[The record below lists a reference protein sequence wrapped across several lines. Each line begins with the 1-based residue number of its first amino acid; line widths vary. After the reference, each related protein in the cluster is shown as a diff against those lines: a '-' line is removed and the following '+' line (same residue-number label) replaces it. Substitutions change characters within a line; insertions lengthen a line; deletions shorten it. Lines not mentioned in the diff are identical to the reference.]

1 MKEKGDSR
9 YKRFIETAFR
19 EVSRVLK
26 QYSDRFSKKT
36 YTQRQLAVAILLMK
50 YEDKTYRDIA
60 DLLTEFADYFKFE
73 DSTPHFT
80 TLQKF
85 FLRIPT
91 YVWEFLLTKTYE
103 LFAGNMANVAIDST
117 GYRLHHASQ
126 HYEQRIGRKRNRK
139 RFMKHIL
146 SIDSGS
152 QAIIVSDSRRSCI
165 NDNITF
171 RPILQK
177 TKDIID
183 VDNATADK
191 GYDSEENHRFAHK
204 EICANS
210 VIPLRYEVPLR
221 RTTGF
226 YRRKLRRSFPYDIYH
241 QRSKV
246 ETVNSVQKRKFGDE
260 LRSRLLKMQRRKMKV
275 IDIVYNIHRYI
286 NYFVS
291 VFLGFLQSL
300 TNNSFAIHKQPNL
313 LTEMALSSIY
323 PNPEH
328 ESYGIIQS

>member
-19 EVSRVLK
+19 EVSRVLR

-36 YTQRQLAVAILLMK
+36 YTQHQLAVVVLLMK
-50 YEDKTYRDIA
+50 YENKTYRDIT
-60 DLLTEFADYFKFE
+60 DLLVEFADYFEFK

-85 FLRIPT
+85 FLRVPT

-103 LFAGNMANVAIDST
+103 LFAGDTANVAIDST

-126 HYEQRIGRKRNRK
+126 HYEHRIGRGRERK

-146 SIDSGS
+146 SIDSDS
-152 QAIIVSDSRRSCI
+152 QAIIVSESRRSCI

-171 RPILQK
+171 KPILQK

-183 VDNATADK
+183 IDNATADK
-191 GYDSEENHRFAHK
+191 GYDSEENHRFAHR
-204 EICANS
+204 EIGANS

-226 YRRKLRRSFPYDIYH
+226 YRRKLRRNFPYDVYH

-246 ETVNSVQKRKFGDE
+246 ETVNSVEKRKFGDG
-260 LRSRLLKMQRRKMKV
+260 LRSRLLKMQRREMKV
-275 IDIVYNIHRYI
+275 IDVVYNIHRYI
-286 NYFVS
+286 NYFVL
-291 VFLGFLQSL
+291 VFLGFLQSRIRQI
-300 TNNSFAIHKQPNL
+300 F
-313 LTEMALSSIY
+313 
-323 PNPEH
+323 
-328 ESYGIIQS
+328 

>member
-19 EVSRVLK
+19 EVSRVLRP
-26 QYSDRFSKKT
+26 YSDRFSKKT
-36 YTQRQLAVAILLMK
+36 YTQHQHAVAILLMK

-60 DLLTEFADYFKFE
+60 DLLTEFADYFEFE
-73 DSTPHFT
+73 GSTPHFT

-85 FLRIPT
+85 FLRVPT
-91 YVWEFLLTKTYE
+91 YIWEFLLTKTYE
-103 LFAGNMANVAIDST
+103 LFVGDTANIAIDST

-126 HYEQRIGRKRNRK
+126 HYEHRIGRRRDRK

-146 SIDSGS
+146 SIDSDS
-152 QAIIVSDSRRSCI
+152 QAIIVSESRRSCI

-171 RPILQK
+171 KPILQK

-191 GYDSEENHRFAHK
+191 GYDSEENHRFAHR
-204 EICANS
+204 EIGANS

-226 YRRKLRRSFPYDIYH
+226 YRRKLRRNFPYDVYH

-246 ETVNSVQKRKFGDE
+246 ETVNSVEKRKFGDE
-260 LRSRLLKMQRRKMKV
+260 LRSRLLKMQRREMKV
-275 IDIVYNIHRYI
+275 IDVVYNIHRYI
-286 NYFVS
+286 NYVVS
-291 VFLGFLQSL
+291 VFVGFLQSL
-300 TNNSFAIHKQPNL
+300 LFDN
-313 LTEMALSSIY
+313 
-323 PNPEH
+323 
-328 ESYGIIQS
+328 

>member
-19 EVSRVLK
+19 EVSRALR
-26 QYSDRFSKKT
+26 QYYDRFSKKT

-60 DLLTEFADYFKFE
+60 DLLAEFAVYFEFE
-73 DSTPHFT
+73 KNIPHFT

-91 YVWEFLLTKTYE
+91 YVWEFLFTKTYE
-103 LFAGNMANVAIDST
+103 LFAGDVANIAIDSRD
-117 GYRLHHASQ
+117 YRLYHTSQ
-126 HYEQRIGRKRNRK
+126 HYEQRIGRKRYRK
-139 RFMKHIL
+139 SFMKHIL
-146 SIDSGS
+146 SIDSDS
-152 QAIIVSDSRRSCI
+152 QAIVVSESRRFCI

-171 RPILQK
+171 RPMLKK

-191 GYDSEENHRFAHK
+191 GYDSEGNHRFAHR
-204 EICANS
+204 EAGANS

-226 YRRKLRRSFPYDIYH
+226 YRRKLRRNFPYDIYH

-246 ETVNSVQKRKFGDE
+246 EAVNSVQKRKFGDE
-260 LRSRLLKMQRRKMKV
+260 LRSRLLKMQRREMKV
-275 IDIVYNIHRYI
+275 VAVVYNIHRYI
-286 NYFVS
+286 SYFVS
-291 VFLGFLQSL
+291 VFLGFLQSPKPL
-300 TNNSFAIHKQPNL
+300 FYIFVR
-313 LTEMALSSIY
+313 
-323 PNPEH
+323 
-328 ESYGIIQS
+328 IIDV

>member
-1 MKEKGDSR
+1 MEKKGDSR

-19 EVSRVLK
+19 EVSRVLRP
-26 QYSDRFSKKT
+26 YSGRFSKKT
-36 YTQRQLAVAILLMK
+36 YTQRQLAVAVLLMK
-50 YEDKTYRDIA
+50 YEDKSYRDIA
-60 DLLTEFADYFKFE
+60 DLLVEFAGYFEFE

-85 FLRIPT
+85 FLRIPA
-91 YVWEFLLTKTYE
+91 YAWEFLLAKTYE
-103 LFAGNMANVAIDST
+103 LFARDVANVAIDST

-126 HYEQRIGRKRNRK
+126 HYEQRIGRKRDRR

-146 SIDSGS
+146 SIDSDS
-152 QAIIVSDSRRSCI
+152 QAIIVSESRRSCI

-171 RPILQK
+171 RPILKK

-191 GYDSEENHRFAHK
+191 GYDSEENHKFAHK
-204 EICANS
+204 EIGANS

-226 YRRKLRRSFPYDIYH
+226 YRRKLRRNFPYDIYH

-260 LRSRLLKMQRRKMKV
+260 LRSRLLKMQRREMKV
-275 IDIVYNIHRYI
+275 VDVVYNIHRYI
-286 NYFVS
+286 NYVVS
-291 VFLGFLQSL
+291 VFVGFLQSRL
-300 TNNSFAIHKQPNL
+300 LSF
-313 LTEMALSSIY
+313 
-323 PNPEH
+323 
-328 ESYGIIQS
+328 